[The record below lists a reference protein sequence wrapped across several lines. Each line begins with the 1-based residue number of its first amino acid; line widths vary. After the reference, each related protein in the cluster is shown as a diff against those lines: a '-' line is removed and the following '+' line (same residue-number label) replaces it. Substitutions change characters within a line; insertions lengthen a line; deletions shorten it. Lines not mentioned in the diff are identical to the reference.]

1 MARSKQHKQELVTQ
15 YVDWIDSSQAL
26 FLTQYTGLTVKAVDE
41 LRNKVRTAG
50 GEFHIIKN
58 TLGKVA
64 FDNAGLPLG
73 DDFLEGSTAIAFAF
87 EDPPAMAKAISEFA
101 STTDFIKIKGG
112 YLGNNLISK
121 EEIKSLA
128 ALPPMPVMQAQLLG
142 TIMEPANRL
151 VRTLSEPARQVA
163 AVLKAYA
170 ESEDASVTA

>member
-1 MARSKQHKQELVTQ
+1 MAISKQYKQELVTQ
-15 YVDWIDSSQAL
+15 YVNWIDSSQAL

-41 LRNKVRTAG
+41 LRSKVRTAG

-101 STTDFIKIKGG
+101 RTTDFIKIKGG

-128 ALPPMPVMQAQLLG
+128 NLPPMPVMQAQLLG
-142 TIMEPANRL
+142 TIMEPASRL
-151 VRTLSEPARQVA
+151 VRTLSEPARQIVT
-163 AVLKAYA
+163 VLKAYS